1 MTQTNPMVV
10 SLLRCLASLR
20 LSLYRRLQWAHP
32 STLVTSVDVVAA
44 DPGSTV
50 TFLKSV
56 PAAAAAVG
64 LAEAEATA
72 AAEAATTAFRVAEVA
87 AVEFCEMSCFRLFFL
102 GGSTPGK
109 KRNSRLAPCRSA
121 GSVSP

>member
-1 MTQTNPMVV
+1 MTQTSPMVV

-32 STLVTSVDVVAA
+32 SMFTTAVDVVA

-56 PAAAAAVG
+56 PAAAVAVG
-64 LAEAEATA
+64 LAEAEAT
-72 AAEAATTAFRVAEVA
+72 AEAATTAFRVAEVA
-87 AVEFCEMSCFRLFFL
+87 AVEFCEMSCFRLY
-102 GGSTPGK
+102 
-109 KRNSRLAPCRSA
+109 
-121 GSVSP
+121 